1 MNEKSFEQLLEV
13 LNKISSDLNEIS
25 SVLFLI
31 VIVQFLMFLAFVC
44 KDTGGTYCLKRI
56 DSTLSD
62 YLSKISDALSK
73 NKTK

>member
-1 MNEKSFEQLLEV
+1 MDEKSFEQLLEV
-13 LNKISSDLNEIS
+13 LNKISSELNEIG

-31 VIVQFLMFLAFVC
+31 AIVQFFMFLVFLC
-44 KDTGGTYCLKRI
+44 KDTSGVGYLNKI